1 MSAPCSHVQ
10 VHQTLLTE
18 VAFVGVESDR
28 KAMNVTDGISR
39 ATATGN
45 SGEAYKNRGLFGW
58 RVQKRSSSY
67 VRPISIGREH
77 AVCSRATSMYSTLW
91 YSLMICKLCQHI
103 SRTVRSSTNQNA

>member
-28 KAMNVTDGISR
+28 KAMNVTHGISR

-45 SGEAYKNRGLFGW
+45 SGEAYKNMGLIGW
-58 RVQKRSSSY
+58 RIQKRSSSY
-67 VRPISIGREH
+67 VRPISIGLTRRVLPRHEH
-77 AVCSRATSMYSTLW
+77 V
-91 YSLMICKLCQHI
+91 QHALVI
-103 SRTVRSSTNQNA
+103 SHDLQAMSAHFYDGT